1 MPATTRSCSR
11 PPVRATRSPAA
22 SPRPSRCGPTPRR
35 RPAPR
40 CRTSSCWARSATGAE
55 RRGGRAAARTP
66 QTAPT
71 HRWPTSLEGSMSEPL
86 QQDSAA
92 AGRVWL
98 LADNPRDPELV
109 FDFPFNEELN
119 EAVKELPRRWFD
131 WRRRNWRVPA
141 DPRLGK
147 TIEAFLVRFPEL
159 VAAPEVLAWLSD
171 SDRWR
176 ALVTVVAQNG
186 SGAFVLRTVSGEP
199 PEDLEGDTSLGEGRL
214 VLPFDAETATRPQ

>member
-35 RPAPR
+35 RRAPR

-55 RRGGRAAARTP
+55 RRGGRAAARTS

-71 HRWPTSLEGSMSEPL
+71 HRRPTSLEGSMSEPL

-119 EAVKELPRRWFD
+119 EAVRQLPRRWFD
-131 WRRRNWRVPA
+131 WRRKNWRVPA
-141 DPRLGK
+141 DPRIAK
-147 TIEAFLVRFPEL
+147 VVEALLARFPEL
-159 VAAPEVLAWLSD
+159 EPSPQVLGWLRD
-171 SDRWR
+171 AGRWR
-176 ALVTVVAQNG
+176 ALVSVMKHEGA
-186 SGAFVLRTVSGEP
+186 GAFVMRTLSGEVP
-199 PEDLEGDTSLGEGRL
+199 SGIER
-214 VLPFDAETATRPQ
+214 